1 MVSDMRGRFSDEPTR
16 LQNIVARVFAAQ
28 PKTPLVTLDNGS
40 SVGLRDG
47 VAAQDDCAVF
57 QCTGPH
63 DLVVGSDYVRGPKF
77 RLYEAGFL
85 DEYDLGY
92 YLAAANFSD
101 VAAMGAK
108 PIGLLTVIR
117 YPHDM
122 DDEIFRSV
130 LRGVHDACA
139 DVGAP
144 TVGGDIGG
152 AERLILAGT
161 ALGVCAPGG
170 ALLRR
175 GAKPG
180 DHLCMTGATGV
191 AGAAMAYL
199 RTGRTSSTI
208 ELEHRDTLLASWR
221 RPQARVKEGARLGD
235 SGCVSSSSDTSDGL
249 KAAIENISAASGV
262 GFQVDEDAVPVTH
275 EVSAV
280 CEHLDLDLM
289 STIMGDSVDFEL
301 VFTVADD
308 SLDALSASFA
318 DVGLGFTR
326 IGRATAGDTV
336 VLRDDHGHTRPLP
349 GDAWRHRPEVT

>member
-1 MVSDMRGRFSDEPTR
+1 MVPDPRGRFSDEPTR
-16 LQNIVARVFAAQ
+16 LQNVVARVFAAQ
-28 PKTPLVTLDNGS
+28 PENPLATLDNDS

-117 YPHDM
+117 YPQDM
-122 DDEIFRSV
+122 DDETFESV

-139 DVGAP
+139 DIGAP

-199 RTGRTSSTI
+199 RTGRTSDEI
-208 ELEHRDTLLASWR
+208 EREHRDTLLASWK
-221 RPQARVKEGARLGD
+221 RPRARVKEGVRLGE
-235 SGCVSSSSDTSDGL
+235 SGFVSSSSDTSDGL
-249 KAAIENISAASGV
+249 KAAIENISAASGI
-262 GFQVDEDAVPVTH
+262 GFQVDENAVPVTQ
-275 EVSAV
+275 EVAAV
-280 CEHLDLDLM
+280 CQHLGLDLM

-301 VFTVADD
+301 VFTVTGNC
-308 SLDALSASFA
+308 LDALSASFA
-318 DVGLGFTR
+318 DAGLNFTR
-326 IGRATAGDTV
+326 IGRAIAGDTV
-336 VLRDDHGHTRPLP
+336 VLRGGDGETRPLP
-349 GDAWRHRPEVT
+349 GEAWRHRPEVP